1 MLFVP
6 KSLLDSSPPQ
16 VNPDTRGHSSLPAG
30 KKYKIFP
37 CYGFLTASRKRPACP
52 GVPGASS
59 VVGSSPRAGATVAAS
74 PVVGRWAEPA
84 PLPSPFCVCV
94 SFPCRCAERNTPRS
108 ALLAKTGAAGRRFR
122 LWFHGTLLVVWLGYC
137 SEQRRYRR
145 LQQLLQNQTQR
156 GARTERLQFLVT
168 LSFQRAHLV
177 VG

>member
-1 MLFVP
+1 MLNTRAAWVLAAFVVLFVP

-108 ALLAKTGAAGRRFR
+108 ALLAKTGAAGRCFR
-122 LWFHGTLLVVWLGYC
+122 LWFHGTLLVVWLGQ
-137 SEQRRYRR
+137 SS
-145 LQQLLQNQTQR
+145 
-156 GARTERLQFLVT
+156 AVIVASSSFPRTKPN
-168 LSFQRAHLV
+168 V
-177 VG
+177 VQGQKDSSSW